1 MSRAVFAQS
10 AGRPVSLP
18 GLWLRPD
25 AVASA
30 GVPAVERA
38 GVPAVEL
45 AGVQAVVLAG
55 AQGGSYSAFTFP
67 RIKGRLRA

>member
-1 MSRAVFAQS
+1 M
-10 AGRPVSLP
+10 SLP

-55 AQGGSYSAFTFP
+55 VQAVVLAGAQGGSYSAFTFP